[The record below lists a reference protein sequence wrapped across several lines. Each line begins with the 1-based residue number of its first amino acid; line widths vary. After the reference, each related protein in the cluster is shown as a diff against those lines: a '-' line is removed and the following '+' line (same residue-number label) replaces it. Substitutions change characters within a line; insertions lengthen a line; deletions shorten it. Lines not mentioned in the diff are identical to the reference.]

1 MTKYFTKEHK
11 HQSMAALRST
21 YLQAKQNCQV
31 KSYTVKPS
39 NNFGEDIFMMPSFSK
54 RVEIYPIARRIVI
67 RINSPIGEPDEWSEE
82 VSAIQTAT
90 ENDIIHI
97 YINSPGGNLF
107 TTTELLSAMLQSK
120 AHIITEITGEACSAG
135 MLLFLAGHEFMV
147 SDDASAMCHGASY
160 GAYGTQGQVHD
171 NVMHSTK
178 HLTKLAYKYYE
189 GFLEPDE
196 IERLLEGKEYW
207 MEAEEIIERL
217 EKRADYWEKKLA
229 EEIAKETPEAETKN
243 ISFDLP
249 TKNKSEF
256 DKSEDPMTEA
266 FNASENNTLDSLL
279 KPEVEKQG
287 VLDGYDWWMNGNCI
301 TVNEK
306 FEIYKDEVVI
316 YRAGEEWA
324 CHDPRI
330 SVVDWSDT
338 SQYEDWEM
346 TREDW
351 KFTADQLDINYPA
364 TLSTK
369 LIAKRCQEFCLKVV
383 EEYLS

>member
-1 MTKYFTKEHK
+1 MPKYFTKEHK
-11 HQSMAALRST
+11 HHSMAALRSA
-21 YLQAKQNCQV
+21 YLQAKQDGQV

-229 EEIAKETPEAETKN
+229 EEVEEEITEAKTKT
-243 ISFDLP
+243 ISFNLP
-249 TKNKSEF
+249 ATDKPEF
-256 DKSEDPMTEA
+256 DESEDPMTEA
-266 FNASENNTLDSLL
+266 FNASENNTLDNLL
-279 KPEVEKQG
+279 KPEVKKQG
-287 VLDGYDWWMNGNCI
+287 ILDGYDWWMNGDYI
-301 TVNEK
+301 
-306 FEIYKDEVVI
+306 IIKDKCEVYSDSLYINGLQNDIIEVFLDL
-316 YRAGEEWA
+316 
-324 CHDPRI
+324 HDE
-330 SVVDWSDT
+330 WSDT
-338 SQYEDWEM
+338 NKHKEWNMSRD
-346 TREDW
+346 DW
-351 KFTADQLDINYPA
+351 KFVADQLGIQYPT
-364 TLSTK
+364 TLATK

>member
-1 MTKYFTKEHK
+1 MTKYFSKQHN
-11 HQSMAALRST
+11 LRLT
-21 YLQAKQNCQV
+21 
-31 KSYTVKPS
+31 KPS

-189 GFLEPDE
+189 GFLDPDE

-229 EEIAKETPEAETKN
+229 EEVEEEITEAKTKTFP
-243 ISFDLP
+243 FDLP
-249 TKNKSEF
+249 TKDKPEF
-256 DKSEDPMTEA
+256 VESEDPMTEA
-266 FNASENNTLDSLL
+266 FNASENNTLDNLF
-279 KPEVEKQG
+279 KPEVKKQG
-287 VLDGYDWWMNGNCI
+287 VLDGYDWWMDMGGASVCVADSFYIDKSTLSI
-301 TVNEK
+301 T
-306 FEIYKDEVVI
+306 KDGSLW
-316 YRAGEEWA
+316 GEFPLE
-324 CHDPRI
+324 D
-330 SVVDWSDT
+330 DWS
-338 SQYEDWEM
+338 YESTQKEYDM
-346 TREDW
+346 SREDW
-351 KFTADQLDINYPA
+351 KFTADQLGVEYPA

>member
-1 MTKYFTKEHK
+1 MTKYFSKLN
-11 HQSMAALRST
+11 SMIPR
-21 YLQAKQNCQV
+21 N
-31 KSYTVKPS
+31 KPS

-82 VSAIQTAT
+82 VGAIQTAT

-189 GFLEPDE
+189 GFLETDE

-229 EEIAKETPEAETKN
+229 EEVEEEVTEAKTKT

-249 TKNKSEF
+249 TKDNPEF
-256 DKSEDPMTEA
+256 VESEDPMTEA
-266 FNASENNTLDSLL
+266 FNASENNTLDNLL
-279 KPEVEKQG
+279 KPEAKKQG
-287 VLDGYDWWMNGNCI
+287 VLDGYDWFLQDGYINVGGRFYI
-301 TVNEK
+301 DQTEVSILKEGEV
-306 FEIYKDEVVI
+306 EIILEFS
-316 YRAGEEWA
+316 
-324 CHDPRI
+324 HDWTNT
-330 SVVDWSDT
+330 DM
-338 SQYEDWEM
+338 YEDWGM
-346 TREDW
+346 DRGW
-351 KFTADQLDINYPA
+351 WNFTADQLGIDYPA

-369 LIAKRCQEFCLKVV
+369 LIAKRCQEFCLKVRQQ
-383 EEYLS
+383 LLNN

>member
-1 MTKYFTKEHK
+1 MTKYFSKLN
-11 HQSMAALRST
+11 SMIPR
-21 YLQAKQNCQV
+21 N
-31 KSYTVKPS
+31 KPS

-120 AHIITEITGEACSAG
+120 AHIITEITSEACSAG

-160 GAYGTQGQVHD
+160 GAYGTQGQIHD

-189 GFLEPDE
+189 GFLETDE

-229 EEIAKETPEAETKN
+229 EEMSKEAPEAETKT
-243 ISFDLP
+243 ISFDLSAS
-249 TKNKSEF
+249 TT
-256 DKSEDPMTEA
+256 EDELEEQLDRLTEA
-266 FNASENNTLDSLL
+266 FYESENNTLDNLL
-279 KPEVEKQG
+279 KPEAKKQG
-287 VLDGYDWWMNGNCI
+287 VLDGYDWFMQDGYINVGGRFSIDQTEANI
-301 TVNEK
+301 LKEGEV
-306 FEIYKDEVVI
+306 EIILELS
-316 YRAGEEWA
+316 
-324 CHDPRI
+324 H
-330 SVVDWSDT
+330 DWSNTDM
-338 SQYEDWEM
+338 YEDWEM
-346 TREDW
+346 DRTWW
-351 KFTADQLDINYPA
+351 KFTADQLGIQYPP

>member
-1 MTKYFTKEHK
+1 MTKYF
-11 HQSMAALRST
+11 S
-21 YLQAKQNCQV
+21 KQHVMNRI
-31 KSYTVKPS
+31 TKPS

-189 GFLEPDE
+189 GFLDPDE

-229 EEIAKETPEAETKN
+229 EEVEEEITEAKTKT
-243 ISFDLP
+243 IPFDLP
-249 TKNKSEF
+249 ATDDESEE
-256 DKSEDPMTEA
+256 DLDPMTEA
-266 FNASENNTLDSLL
+266 FNASENNTLDNLL
-279 KPEVEKQG
+279 KPEAKRQG
-287 VLDGYDWWMNGNCI
+287 ILDGYDWIINGD
-301 TVNEK
+301 
-306 FEIYKDEVVI
+306 EIYVRGKFCISKNTLDITKDSSVW
-316 YRAGEEWA
+316 GEFPLE
-324 CHDPRI
+324 D
-330 SVVDWSDT
+330 DWS
-338 SQYEDWEM
+338 YEATQEYYGM
-346 TREDW
+346 SREDW
-351 KFTADQLDINYPA
+351 KFMADQLGIKYPA

>member
-1 MTKYFTKEHK
+1 MTKYFSKQHN
-11 HQSMAALRST
+11 LRLT
-21 YLQAKQNCQV
+21 
-31 KSYTVKPS
+31 KPS

-67 RINSPIGEPDEWSEE
+67 RINSPIGEPNEWSEE

-229 EEIAKETPEAETKN
+229 EEVEEEITEAKTKTFP
-243 ISFDLP
+243 FDLP
-249 TKNKSEF
+249 ATDDEAEE
-256 DKSEDPMTEA
+256 DLDPMTEA
-266 FNASENNTLDSLL
+266 FNASENNTLDNLF
-279 KPEVEKQG
+279 KPEVKKQG
-287 VLDGYDWWMNGNCI
+287 ILDGYDWFLQEGYINVGGRFYIDQTEANIIKDGN
-301 TVNEK
+301 V
-306 FEIYKDEVVI
+306 EIGLDL
-316 YRAGEEWA
+316 G
-324 CHDPRI
+324 H
-330 SVVDWSDT
+330 DWSNTDV
-338 SQYEDWEM
+338 YEDWEM

-351 KFTADQLDINYPA
+351 KFTADQLGVQYSP

>member
-1 MTKYFTKEHK
+1 MTKYSSKQHN
-11 HQSMAALRST
+11 LRLT
-21 YLQAKQNCQV
+21 
-31 KSYTVKPS
+31 KPS
-39 NNFGEDIFMMPSFSK
+39 NSFGEDIFMMPSFSK

-67 RINSPIGEPDEWSEE
+67 RINSPIGEPDELSEE
-82 VSAIQTAT
+82 VSAIQNAT

-217 EKRADYWEKKLA
+217 EKRADY
-229 EEIAKETPEAETKN
+229 
-243 ISFDLP
+243 
-249 TKNKSEF
+249 
-256 DKSEDPMTEA
+256 
-266 FNASENNTLDSLL
+266 
-279 KPEVEKQG
+279 
-287 VLDGYDWWMNGNCI
+287 
-301 TVNEK
+301 
-306 FEIYKDEVVI
+306 
-316 YRAGEEWA
+316 
-324 CHDPRI
+324 
-330 SVVDWSDT
+330 
-338 SQYEDWEM
+338 
-346 TREDW
+346 
-351 KFTADQLDINYPA
+351 
-364 TLSTK
+364 
-369 LIAKRCQEFCLKVV
+369 
-383 EEYLS
+383 

>member
-1 MTKYFTKEHK
+1 MTKYFNKLHAVK
-11 HQSMAALRST
+11 
-21 YLQAKQNCQV
+21 NQV
-31 KSYTVKPS
+31 KPQNS
-39 NNFGEDIFMMPSFSK
+39 FGEDIFMMPSFSK

-82 VSAIQTAT
+82 VSAIQNAT

-229 EEIAKETPEAETKN
+229 EEVEEEITEAKTKTF
-243 ISFDLP
+243 SFNLP
-249 TKNKSEF
+249 ATDKSEF
-256 DKSEDPMTEA
+256 DESEDPMTQA
-266 FNASENNTLDSLL
+266 FNASENNTLDNLL
-279 KPEVEKQG
+279 NTEAKKKG
-287 VLDGYDWWMNGNCI
+287 ILDGYDWYRHPDTAIGVEGRFYIDTSEANIIKDGN
-301 TVNEK
+301 V
-306 FEIYKDEVVI
+306 EISLDL
-316 YRAGEEWA
+316 G
-324 CHDPRI
+324 H
-330 SVVDWSDT
+330 DWSDVDA
-338 SQYEDWEM
+338 YEDWEM
-346 TREDW
+346 RREDW
-351 KFTADQLDINYPA
+351 KFTADQLGIQYAP

-369 LIAKRCQEFCLKVV
+369 LIAKRCQEFCLKVRQQ
-383 EEYLS
+383 LLNN

>member
-1 MTKYFTKEHK
+1 MTKYF
-11 HQSMAALRST
+11 S
-21 YLQAKQNCQV
+21 KQHVMNRV
-31 KSYTVKPS
+31 TKPS

-54 RVEIYPIARRIVI
+54 RVEVYPIARRIVI

-107 TTTELLSAMLQSK
+107 TATELLSAMLQSK

-189 GFLEPDE
+189 GFLETDE

-229 EEIAKETPEAETKN
+229 EEMSKETPEAETKTV
-243 ISFDLP
+243 SFSLP
-249 TKNKSEF
+249 TAT
-256 DKSEDPMTEA
+256 EDEPEEALDPITEA
-266 FNASENNTLDSLL
+266 FYESENTTLDNLL
-279 KPEVEKQG
+279 EPEAKKQG
-287 VLDGYDWWMNGNCI
+287 VLDGYDWEIFGCNV
-301 TVNEK
+301 TVSNK
-306 FEIYKDEVVI
+306 FSVDHEVLAVNKDEM
-316 YRAGEEWA
+316 AWGEFPLE
-324 CHDPRI
+324 D
-330 SVVDWSDT
+330 DWSNDT
-338 SQYEDWEM
+338 MWSEWNM
-346 TREDW
+346 IRNDW
-351 KFTADQLDINYPA
+351 KFTADQLGIKYPP

-383 EEYLS
+383 EDYLS

>member
-1 MTKYFTKEHK
+1 MTKYFSKRHN
-11 HQSMAALRST
+11 LRLT
-21 YLQAKQNCQV
+21 
-31 KSYTVKPS
+31 KPS

-249 TKNKSEF
+249 TKDKPEF
-256 DKSEDPMTEA
+256 DESEDPMTEA

-287 VLDGYDWWMNGNCI
+287 VLDGYDWKINGFNVSVGNKFSI
-301 TVNEK
+301 DYEVLAVNREGEVWGK
-306 FEIYKDEVVI
+306 FLLLDGDWGDIAVNDKES
-316 YRAGEEWA
+316 
-324 CHDPRI
+324 I
-330 SVVDWSDT
+330 S
-338 SQYEDWEM
+338 
-346 TREDW
+346 REDW
-351 KFTADQLDINYPA
+351 KFVADQLGINYPA

-369 LIAKRCQEFCLKVV
+369 LIAKRCQEFCLKVA

>member
-1 MTKYFTKEHK
+1 MTKYFSKQHVMNRVTK
-11 HQSMAALRST
+11 L
-21 YLQAKQNCQV
+21 
-31 KSYTVKPS
+31 S

-67 RINSPIGEPDEWSEE
+67 RINSPIGEPMEWSEE

-178 HLTKLAYKYYE
+178 HLTKLAYKYYK
-189 GFLEPDE
+189 GFLETDE

-229 EEIAKETPEAETKN
+229 EEMSKEAPEAETKT
-243 ISFDLP
+243 ISFDLSA
-249 TKNKSEF
+249 TSTEDELEEQL
-256 DKSEDPMTEA
+256 DKLTEA
-266 FNASENNTLDSLL
+266 FYDSENTTLDNLL
-279 KPEVEKQG
+279 KPEVKKQG
-287 VLDGYDWWMNGNCI
+287 ILDGYDWWQDGELVCVADKFYVNQDTLSITKEGSQWGEFPLDIDWANGQE
-301 TVNEK
+301 TK
-306 FEIYKDEVVI
+306 
-316 YRAGEEWA
+316 
-324 CHDPRI
+324 
-330 SVVDWSDT
+330 
-338 SQYEDWEM
+338 DWEM
-346 TREDW
+346 SREDW
-351 KFTADQLDINYPA
+351 KFTADQLGIKYPS

>member
-1 MTKYFTKEHK
+1 MTKYFSKQH
-11 HQSMAALRST
+11 S
-21 YLQAKQNCQV
+21 LQL
-31 KSYTVKPS
+31 TKPS

-54 RVEIYPIARRIVI
+54 RVEVYPIARRIVI
-67 RINSPIGEPDEWSEE
+67 RINSPIGEPMEWSEE

-189 GFLEPDE
+189 GFLETGE

-229 EEIAKETPEAETKN
+229 EEMSKEAPEAETKTV
-243 ISFDLP
+243 SFSLP
-249 TKNKSEF
+249 TAEDESEEQL
-256 DKSEDPMTEA
+256 DHVTEA
-266 FNASENNTLDSLL
+266 FYESENTTLDKLL
-279 KPEVEKQG
+279 KPETKKQG
-287 VLDGYDWWMNGNCI
+287 ILDGYDWFLQDGYINVAGRFYIDQTEANILKEGN
-301 TVNEK
+301 V
-306 FEIYKDEVVI
+306 EIILELS
-316 YRAGEEWA
+316 
-324 CHDPRI
+324 H
-330 SVVDWSDT
+330 DWSNTDV
-338 SQYEDWEM
+338 YEDWEM
-346 TREDW
+346 DRTWW
-351 KFTADQLDINYPA
+351 KFTADQLGIQYAP

>member
-1 MTKYFTKEHK
+1 MTKYFSKQHN
-11 HQSMAALRST
+11 LRLT
-21 YLQAKQNCQV
+21 
-31 KSYTVKPS
+31 KPS

-229 EEIAKETPEAETKN
+229 EEVEEEITEAKTKTFP
-243 ISFDLP
+243 FDLP
-249 TKNKSEF
+249 TKDKPEF
-256 DKSEDPMTEA
+256 VESEDPMTEA
-266 FNASENNTLDSLL
+266 FNASENNTLDNLF
-279 KPEVEKQG
+279 KPEVKKQG
-287 VLDGYDWWMNGNCI
+287 VLDGYDWFLQEGYINVGGRFYIGQTEANIIKDGN
-301 TVNEK
+301 V
-306 FEIYKDEVVI
+306 EIGLDLD
-316 YRAGEEWA
+316 
-324 CHDPRI
+324 H
-330 SVVDWSDT
+330 DWSNTDV
-338 SQYEDWEM
+338 YEDWEM

-351 KFTADQLDINYPA
+351 KFTADQLGIQYAP

>member
-1 MTKYFTKEHK
+1 MTKYF
-11 HQSMAALRST
+11 S
-21 YLQAKQNCQV
+21 KQHIMNRV
-31 KSYTVKPS
+31 TKPS

-54 RVEIYPIARRIVI
+54 RVEVYPIARRIVI

-229 EEIAKETPEAETKN
+229 EEVEEEITEAKTKT
-243 ISFDLP
+243 IPFDLP
-249 TKNKSEF
+249 ATDDESEE
-256 DKSEDPMTEA
+256 DLDPMTEA
-266 FNASENNTLDSLL
+266 FNASENNTLDNLF
-279 KPEVEKQG
+279 KPEVKKQG
-287 VLDGYDWWMNGNCI
+287 VLDGYDWFLQEGYINVGGRFYIGQTEANIIKDGN
-301 TVNEK
+301 V
-306 FEIYKDEVVI
+306 EIGLDL
-316 YRAGEEWA
+316 R
-324 CHDPRI
+324 H
-330 SVVDWSDT
+330 DWSNTDV
-338 SQYEDWEM
+338 YEDWEM

-351 KFTADQLDINYPA
+351 KFTADQLGIQYSP
-364 TLSTK
+364 TLATK
-369 LIAKRCQEFCLKVV
+369 LIAKRCQEFCLKVA

>member
-1 MTKYFTKEHK
+1 MTKYFSKLN
-11 HQSMAALRST
+11 SMLPR
-21 YLQAKQNCQV
+21 N
-31 KSYTVKPS
+31 KPS

-54 RVEIYPIARRIVI
+54 RVEVYPIARRIVI

-189 GFLEPDE
+189 GFLETDE

-229 EEIAKETPEAETKN
+229 EEIAKETPEAETKT
-243 ISFDLP
+243 ISFDLSA
-249 TKNKSEF
+249 TST
-256 DKSEDPMTEA
+256 EDELEEQLDRLTEA
-266 FNASENNTLDSLL
+266 FYESENTTLDNLL
-279 KPEVEKQG
+279 EPEAKKQG
-287 VLDGYDWWMNGNCI
+287 VLDGYDWFLKDGYINVGGRFYIDQTEANI
-301 TVNEK
+301 LKEGEV
-306 FEIYKDEVVI
+306 EIILELS
-316 YRAGEEWA
+316 
-324 CHDPRI
+324 H
-330 SVVDWSDT
+330 DWSNTDV
-338 SQYEDWEM
+338 YEDWKM
-346 TREDW
+346 DRSWW
-351 KFTADQLDINYPA
+351 KFTADQLGIEYSP
-364 TLSTK
+364 TLATK

>member
-1 MTKYFTKEHK
+1 MTKYFSKLN
-11 HQSMAALRST
+11 SMIPR
-21 YLQAKQNCQV
+21 N
-31 KSYTVKPS
+31 KPS

-229 EEIAKETPEAETKN
+229 EEIAKETPEAETKT
-243 ISFDLP
+243 ISFSLP
-249 TKNKSEF
+249 TKDKSEF
-256 DKSEDPMTEA
+256 DESEDPMTES
-266 FNASENNTLDSLL
+266 FYESENNTLDNLL
-279 KPEVEKQG
+279 KPEAKKQG
-287 VLDGYDWWMNGNCI
+287 ILAGYDWIMNGD
-301 TVNEK
+301 
-306 FEIYKDEVVI
+306 EIYVRDKFCISKNALDITKNGEVW
-316 YRAGEEWA
+316 GEFPLEE
-324 CHDPRI
+324 
-330 SVVDWSDT
+330 DWSHEQTQKEYGT
-338 SQYEDWEM
+338 S
-346 TREDW
+346 RKDW
-351 KFTADQLDINYPA
+351 KFIADQLGVDYPA

>member
-11 HQSMAALRST
+11 HQSMAALRSA
-21 YLQAKQNCQV
+21 YIQAKQNNQV
-31 KSYTVKPS
+31 KSYAVKPS

-67 RINSPIGEPDEWSEE
+67 RINSAIGEPMEWSEE

-107 TTTELLSAMLQSK
+107 TTTELLSAILQSK

-189 GFLEPDE
+189 GFLETDE

-229 EEIAKETPEAETKN
+229 EEIAKETPEAETKT
-243 ISFDLP
+243 ISFDLSA
-249 TKNKSEF
+249 TEDELEEQL
-256 DKSEDPMTEA
+256 DKLTEA
-266 FNASENNTLDSLL
+266 FYDSENTTLDNLL
-279 KPEVEKQG
+279 KPEVKKQG
-287 VLDGYDWWMNGNCI
+287 VLDGYDWVFNGYNVSVGNKFSI
-301 TVNEK
+301 DPESLAVN
-306 FEIYKDEVVI
+306 KD
-316 YRAGEEWA
+316 GEEWGEFY
-324 CHDPRI
+324 I
-330 SVVDWSDT
+330 EEDWSDDT
-338 SQYEDWEM
+338 LWSEWNM
-346 TREDW
+346 MREDW
-351 KFTADQLDINYPA
+351 KFTAGQLGIKYPP